1 MPFKHLKRLKMRIFL
16 LLFMIFA
23 LSYARQIN
31 AIALTVDQEIITEYE
46 ISKLMQEKKISK
58 QEAINELIDDKLEL
72 AEIKKYKIFVN
83 EFELEN
89 EMNKML
95 MQSNSSLN
103 QLKANLSKKDFQKA
117 KENFKKQLEKR
128 RLYEA
133 LVSAYK
139 VDTSEQGLR
148 SYYDSNPDDFVIFTQ
163 ISVEVLSSSEA
174 SELEKLKTSKR
185 KAASIQSESVILSP
199 QNSDIRLLAFLSRLK
214 PGEYTP
220 IMQNND
226 IFMMYKVKNK
236 EQAQTLAFDEIK
248 SEITNLYA
256 SKQREEYLSDYF
268 NKLRAKADIKYLR

>member
-236 EQAQTLAFDEIK
+236 EQAQTLPFDEIK

-256 SKQREEYLSDYF
+256 SKQRDEYLSDYF

>member
-174 SELEKLKTSKR
+174 SELEKLKTSRR

-236 EQAQTLAFDEIK
+236 EQAQTLPFDEIK

-268 NKLRAKADIKYLR
+268 NKLRAKAEIKYLR

>member
-174 SELEKLKTSKR
+174 SELEKLKTNKR

-236 EQAQTLAFDEIK
+236 EQAQTLPFDEIK

-256 SKQREEYLSDYF
+256 SKQRDEYLSDYF

>member
-117 KENFKKQLEKR
+117 KDNFKKQLEKR

-236 EQAQTLAFDEIK
+236 EQAQTLPFDEIK

-256 SKQREEYLSDYF
+256 SKQRDEYLSDYF

>member
-174 SELEKLKTSKR
+174 SELEKLKTNKR
-185 KAASIQSESVILSP
+185 KAASIQSENVILSP

-236 EQAQTLAFDEIK
+236 EQAQTLPFDEIK

-256 SKQREEYLSDYF
+256 SKQRDEYLSDYF

>member
-117 KENFKKQLEKR
+117 KENFRKQLEKR

-236 EQAQTLAFDEIK
+236 EQAQTLPFDEIK

>member
-1 MPFKHLKRLKMRIFL
+1 MRIFL

-31 AIALTVDQEIITEYE
+31 AIALTIDQEIITEYE

-236 EQAQTLAFDEIK
+236 EQAQTLPFDEIK

>member
-1 MPFKHLKRLKMRIFL
+1 MRIFL

-174 SELEKLKTSKR
+174 SELEKLKTNKR
-185 KAASIQSESVILSP
+185 KAASIQSENVILSP

-236 EQAQTLAFDEIK
+236 EQAQTLPFDEIK

-268 NKLRAKADIKYLR
+268 NKLRAKADVKYLR

>member
-31 AIALTVDQEIITEYE
+31 AIALTIDQEIITEYE

-214 PGEYTP
+214 SGEYTP

-236 EQAQTLAFDEIK
+236 EQAQTLPFDEIK

>member
-236 EQAQTLAFDEIK
+236 EQAQTLPFDEIK

>member
-185 KAASIQSESVILSP
+185 KAASIQSENVILSP
-199 QNSDIRLLAFLSRLK
+199 QNSDIRLLDFLSRLK

-236 EQAQTLAFDEIK
+236 EQAQTLPFDEIK

-256 SKQREEYLSDYF
+256 SKQRDEYLSDYF

>member
-72 AEIKKYKIFVN
+72 AEIKKYKILVN

-220 IMQNND
+220 IMQNNN

-236 EQAQTLAFDEIK
+236 EQAQTLPFDEIK

>member
-103 QLKANLSKKDFQKA
+103 QLKANLGKKDFQKA
-117 KENFKKQLEKR
+117 KDNFKKQLEKR

-236 EQAQTLAFDEIK
+236 EQAQTLPFDEIK

>member
-117 KENFKKQLEKR
+117 KDNFKKQLEKR

-236 EQAQTLAFDEIK
+236 EQAQTLPFDEIK

>member
-236 EQAQTLAFDEIK
+236 EQAQTLPFDEIK

-256 SKQREEYLSDYF
+256 SNQREEYLSDYF

>member
-185 KAASIQSESVILSP
+185 KAASIQSENVILSP

-236 EQAQTLAFDEIK
+236 EQAQTLPFDEIK

>member
-31 AIALTVDQEIITEYE
+31 AIALTIDQEIITEYE

-236 EQAQTLAFDEIK
+236 EQAQTLPFDEIK

>member
-185 KAASIQSESVILSP
+185 KAASIQSENVILSP

-236 EQAQTLAFDEIK
+236 EQAQTLPFDEIK

-256 SKQREEYLSDYF
+256 SKQRDEYLSDYF

>member
-185 KAASIQSESVILSP
+185 KADSIQSESVILSP

-236 EQAQTLAFDEIK
+236 EQAQTLPFDEIK

>member
-214 PGEYTP
+214 SGEYTP

-236 EQAQTLAFDEIK
+236 EQAQTLPFDEIK

-256 SKQREEYLSDYF
+256 SKQRDEYLSDYF

>member
-31 AIALTVDQEIITEYE
+31 AITLTVDQEIITEYE

-148 SYYDSNPDDFVIFTQ
+148 SYYDSNPDDFAIFTQ

-174 SELEKLKTSKR
+174 SELEKLKTNKR
-185 KAASIQSESVILSP
+185 KAASIQSENVILSP

-236 EQAQTLAFDEIK
+236 EQAQTLPFDEIK